1 MSVARHLFYRQRRTT
16 HRTRH
21 RMRMTPGTARGEI
34 VPMRM
39 APGAGRVARNSMRMR
54 LGPSGTACGVFV
66 PGAGNHLVPQIR
78 HSKPVGLDPVTQNPV
93 SERGRRIQRDRVTPA
108 IATERAGKR
117 HNHTGKSPPGL
128 RTVSTKQSIHTNS
141 FLQKVPKKI
150 SERKQEKPFCYTY
163 SNLFITGQ
171 IDSMLT
177 SCFIEA
183 GFTFSEKKARAF
195 LSTGLHRGTH
205 GIVS

>member
-1 MSVARHLFYRQRRTT
+1 
-16 HRTRH
+16 
-21 RMRMTPGTARGEI
+21 MTEEKEDAKILTPLRAIRAKCLECS
-34 VPMRM
+34 
-39 APGAGRVARNSMRMR
+39 AGSPKEVRECVM
-54 LGPSGTACGVFV
+54 
-66 PGAGNHLVPQIR
+66 
-78 HSKPVGLDPVTQNPV
+78 LDC
-93 SERGRRIQRDRVTPA
+93 
-108 IATERAGKR
+108 
-117 HNHTGKSPPGL
+117 
-128 RTVSTKQSIHTNS
+128 
-141 FLQKVPKKI
+141 
-150 SERKQEKPFCYTY
+150 PFCYTY

>member
-1 MSVARHLFYRQRRTT
+1 MH
-16 HRTRH
+16 
-21 RMRMTPGTARGEI
+21 EI
-34 VPMRM
+34 LIDVKE
-39 APGAGRVARNSMRMR
+39 V
-54 LGPSGTACGVFV
+54 SGKAV
-66 PGAGNHLVPQIR
+66 
-78 HSKPVGLDPVTQNPV
+78 
-93 SERGRRIQRDRVTPA
+93 
-108 IATERAGKR
+108 
-117 HNHTGKSPPGL
+117 
-128 RTVSTKQSIHTNS
+128 
-141 FLQKVPKKI
+141 
-150 SERKQEKPFCYTY
+150 PFCYTY

>member
-1 MSVARHLFYRQRRTT
+1 MPDTKKAPSCRHYARIGRYEGAFLFLSMPAVLLGDMYALL
-16 HRTRH
+16 HEF
-21 RMRMTPGTARGEI
+21 RMVQYGCE
-34 VPMRM
+34 
-39 APGAGRVARNSMRMR
+39 
-54 LGPSGTACGVFV
+54 
-66 PGAGNHLVPQIR
+66 QY
-78 HSKPVGLDPVTQNPV
+78 
-93 SERGRRIQRDRVTPA
+93 
-108 IATERAGKR
+108 
-117 HNHTGKSPPGL
+117 
-128 RTVSTKQSIHTNS
+128 
-141 FLQKVPKKI
+141 
-150 SERKQEKPFCYTY
+150 PFCYTY